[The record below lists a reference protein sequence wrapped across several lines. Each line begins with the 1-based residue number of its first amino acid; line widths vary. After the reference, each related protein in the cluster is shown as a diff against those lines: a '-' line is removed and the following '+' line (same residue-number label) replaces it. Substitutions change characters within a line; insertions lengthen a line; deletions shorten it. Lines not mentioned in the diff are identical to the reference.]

1 MQPVAG
7 DSSTTSAAALAAASA
22 AARTAVP
29 SLAGR
34 IALITGSGRGLGR
47 TIAQHLGQLGA
58 ALALHDLAESSPA
71 DYGEATT
78 LTESAQRLLGPSGRG
93 IAVTGDITDEL
104 AIQRIVE
111 TVQARLGPIS
121 ILVNCAGGDIGAH
134 GTKPSPNGATAFNLD
149 DARAVIDRNLIGTML
164 MCRAVAPGMAARQ
177 QGVIVNIASV
187 AAHYGNPA
195 EVAYAC
201 AKAAVVHYTR
211 CLAAEVREA
220 GVRVNCVS
228 PGPAKTAR
236 FLATREHDTSMMQE
250 GPSLRRYAT
259 AAEIADAV
267 AFLAGDHA
275 RFISGQVL
283 RVDGAAGLYAA

>member
-1 MQPVAG
+1 MVSVVDELSAT
-7 DSSTTSAAALAAASA
+7 SSLEQT
-22 AARTAVP
+22 
-29 SLAGR
+29 LAGR
-34 IALITGSGRGLGR
+34 VALVTGSGRGLGR
-47 TIAQHLGQLGA
+47 TIAQHLAHLGA
-58 ALALHDLAESSPA
+58 ALAIHDLTETAPSE
-71 DYGEATT
+71 YGEAATLGETT
-78 LTESAQRLLGPSGRG
+78 QRLLGPAGRG

-104 AIQRIVE
+104 AIQRMIA
-111 TVQARLGPIS
+111 TVQAQLGPIS

-134 GTKPSPNGATAFNLD
+134 GAKPNPNGATAFQLE
-149 DARAVIDRNLIGTML
+149 DARAVIDRNLLGTML
-164 MCRAVAPGMAARQ
+164 MCRAVAPGMAERQ
-177 QGVIVNIASV
+177 NGTIVNIASV
-187 AAHYGNPA
+187 AAHYGSSS

-201 AKAAVVHYTR
+201 AKAGVVHYTR

-236 FLATREHDTSMMQE
+236 FLATREHDSTMMQE

-267 AFLAGDHA
+267 VFLVSDRA

>member
-7 DSSTTSAAALAAASA
+7 DSSTTPAAPPTLGGRVAL
-22 AARTAVP
+22 V
-29 SLAGR
+29 
-34 IALITGSGRGLGR
+34 TGSGRGLGR
-47 TIAQHLGQLGA
+47 AIAQHLGQLGA
-58 ALALHDLAESSPA
+58 ALAIHDLSDTSPA
-71 DYGEATT
+71 DYGEAAT
-78 LTESAQRLLGPSGRG
+78 LSDSAQRLLSPCGLGL
-93 IAVTGDITDEL
+93 AVTGDITDEL

-111 TVQARLGPIS
+111 TVQSRLGPIS
-121 ILVNCAGGDIGAH
+121 ILINCAGGDIGAR
-134 GTKPSPNGATAFNLD
+134 GTKPCPNGATAFNLD
-149 DARAVIDRNLIGTML
+149 DARAVIDRNLLGTML
-164 MCRAVAPGMAARQ
+164 MCRAVAPGMAERHH
-177 QGVIVNIASV
+177 GVIINIASV
-187 AAHYGNPA
+187 AAHYGSA
-195 EVAYAC
+195 SEVAYAC

-236 FLATREHDTSMMQE
+236 FLATRKHDTEMMQE

-267 AFLAGDHA
+267 AFLAGDQA

>member
-7 DSSTTSAAALAAASA
+7 DSSTTPPA
-22 AARTAVP
+22 TAT
-29 SLAGR
+29 LAGR
-34 IALITGSGRGLGR
+34 VALVTGSGRGLGR
-47 TIAQHLGQLGA
+47 AIAQHLAQLGA
-58 ALALHDLAESSPA
+58 ALAVHDFSETSPA
-71 DYGEATT
+71 DYGEAPT
-78 LTESAQRLLGPSGRG
+78 LSESMQRLLGPSGRG

-104 AIQRIVE
+104 AVQRIVE
-111 TVQARLGPIS
+111 TVQARLGPVS
-121 ILVNCAGGDIGAH
+121 ILVNCAGGDIGAR
-134 GTKPSPNGATAFNLD
+134 GTKPCPNGATAFNLD
-149 DARAVIDRNLIGTML
+149 DARAVIERNLIGTML

-177 QGVIVNIASV
+177 QGAIVNIASV
-187 AAHYGNPA
+187 AAHYGA
-195 EVAYAC
+195 ASEVAYAC
-201 AKAAVVHYTR
+201 AKAAIVHYTR

-236 FLATREHDTSMMQE
+236 FLATRKHDAEMMQE

-275 RFISGQVL
+275 RFISGQIL

>member
-1 MQPVAG
+1 VSAHANEQTLTGQVA
-7 DSSTTSAAALAAASA
+7 L
-22 AARTAVP
+22 V
-29 SLAGR
+29 
-34 IALITGSGRGLGR
+34 TGSGRGLGR
-47 TIAQHLGQLGA
+47 AIAEHLANLGA
-58 ALALHDLAESSPA
+58 ALAIHDVSDTAPA
-71 DYGEATT
+71 QYGEAAT
-78 LTESAQRLLGPSGRG
+78 LSETAQSLLGATGRG

-104 AIQRIVE
+104 AVKRIVD
-111 TVQARLGPIS
+111 TVQSTLGPIS
-121 ILVNCAGGDIGAH
+121 ILVNCAGGDIGAR
-134 GTKPSPNGATAFNLD
+134 GTKPHPNGATAFKLE
-149 DARAVIDRNLIGTML
+149 DARAVIDRNLVGTML

-177 QGVIVNIASV
+177 HGAIVNIASV
-187 AAHYGNPA
+187 AAHYGSSS

-201 AKAAVVHYTR
+201 AKAGVVHYTR

-236 FLATREHDTSMMQE
+236 FLATREHDSSMMQE

-259 AAEIADAV
+259 ATEIANAV
-267 AFLAGDHA
+267 AFLVGDQA

>member
-1 MQPVAG
+1 MPQVAVESG
-7 DSSTTSAAALAAASA
+7 
-22 AARTAVP
+22 AARPIGPT
-29 SLAGR
+29 LTGR
-34 IALITGSGRGLGR
+34 VALVTGSGRGLGR
-47 TIAQHLGQLGA
+47 AIAEQLAQLGADIAIHDVSETAPAQYGEAATLDETAQHLLGA
-58 ALALHDLAESSPA
+58 A
-71 DYGEATT
+71 
-78 LTESAQRLLGPSGRG
+78 GRG
-93 IAVTGDITDEL
+93 MAVTGDITDEI
-104 AIQRIVE
+104 AVKRMVE
-111 TVQARLGPIS
+111 TVQSTLGPIA

-134 GTKPSPNGATAFNLD
+134 GTKPNPNGATAFQLE
-149 DARAVIDRNLIGTML
+149 DARAVIDRNLLGTML
-164 MCRAVAPGMAARQ
+164 MCRAIAPGMAARQ

-187 AAHYGNPA
+187 AAHYGSA
-195 EVAYAC
+195 SEVAYAC
-201 AKAAVVHYTR
+201 AKAGVVHYTR

-236 FLATREHDTSMMQE
+236 FLATRGHDASMMQE

-267 AFLAGDHA
+267 AFLVGDQA

>member
-1 MQPVAG
+1 MARDAADSRAAPPVEQ
-7 DSSTTSAAALAAASA
+7 
-22 AARTAVP
+22 

-34 IALITGSGRGLGR
+34 VALVTGSGRGLGR
-47 TIAQHLGQLGA
+47 AIAQQLAQLGA
-58 ALALHDLAESSPA
+58 VLAIHDLSEQAPAE
-71 DYGEATT
+71 YGEAAT
-78 LTESAQRLLGPSGRG
+78 LSESARSLFGPAGRG
-93 IAVTGDITDEL
+93 TVVTGDVTDE
-104 AIQRIVE
+104 AAVQRIVE
-111 TVQARLGPIS
+111 SVHAALGPIC
-121 ILVNCAGGDIGAH
+121 ILVNCAGGDIGAR
-134 GTKPSPNGATAFNLD
+134 GTKPNPNGATAFQLD

-164 MCRAVAPGMAARQ
+164 MCRAVAPAMAARQ
-177 QGVIVNIASV
+177 TGVIINIASV
-187 AAHYGNPA
+187 AAHYGSCI

-236 FLATREHDTSMMQE
+236 FLATRGHDAAMMQE

-259 AAEIADAV
+259 APEIADAV
-267 AFLAGDHA
+267 AFLASDRA
-275 RFISGQVL
+275 RFVSGQVL

>member
-1 MQPVAG
+1 MPPVAG
-7 DSSTTSAAALAAASA
+7 DSSAA
-22 AARTAVP
+22 P
-29 SLAGR
+29 PAGQTLVGH
-34 IALITGSGRGLGR
+34 IALVTGSGRGLGR
-47 TIAQHLGQLGA
+47 AIAQQLAQLGA
-58 ALALHDLAESSPA
+58 ALAIHDISDTAPA
-71 DYGEATT
+71 DYGEAAT
-78 LTESAQRLLGPSGRG
+78 LSEATQRLLGSSGRG
-93 IAVTGDITDEL
+93 VAVTGDITDEH
-104 AIQRIVE
+104 AVQRIVD
-111 TVQARLGPIS
+111 TVESNLGPIS

-134 GTKPSPNGATAFNLD
+134 GTKPNPNSATAFQLD
-149 DARAVIDRNLIGTML
+149 DARAVIDRNLLGTML
-164 MCRAVAPGMAARQ
+164 MCRAIAPGMAARQ
-177 QGVIVNIASV
+177 RGVIVNIASV
-187 AAHYGNPA
+187 AAHYGSSV

-236 FLATREHDTSMMQE
+236 FLATRGHEASMMKE

-259 AAEIADAV
+259 AEEVADAV
-267 AFLAGDHA
+267 GFLVGDGA

>member
-1 MQPVAG
+1 MPQVGVVTGTA
-7 DSSTTSAAALAAASA
+7 SSGG
-22 AARTAVP
+22 P
-29 SLAGR
+29 PLAGR
-34 IALITGSGRGLGR
+34 VALVTGSGRGLGR
-47 TIAQHLGQLGA
+47 AIAEHLAHLGA
-58 ALALHDLAESSPA
+58 AVAIHDISDTAPA
-71 DYGEATT
+71 QYGEAPT
-78 LTESAQRLLGPSGRG
+78 LTEAARHLLGAGGKG

-104 AIQRIVE
+104 AIKHMVE
-111 TVQARLGPIS
+111 TVQSTLGPIS
-121 ILVNCAGGDIGAH
+121 ILVNCAGGDIGAR
-134 GTKPSPNGATAFNLD
+134 GTKPNPNGATAFQLD
-149 DARAVIDRNLIGTML
+149 DARAVIDRNLLGTML
-164 MCRAVAPGMAARQ
+164 MCRAVAPGMAERQ
-177 QGVIVNIASV
+177 SGVIVNIASV
-187 AAHYGNPA
+187 AAHYGSSS

-201 AKAAVVHYTR
+201 AKAGVVHYTR

-236 FLATREHDTSMMQE
+236 FLATRQHDSSMMQE

-267 AFLAGDHA
+267 AFLVGDQA

>member
-1 MQPVAG
+1 MPLVAG
-7 DSSTTSAAALAAASA
+7 EPSAAAP
-22 AARTAVP
+22 VEQ
-29 SLAGR
+29 SLLGR
-34 IALITGSGRGLGR
+34 VALVTGSGRGLGR
-47 TIAQHLGQLGA
+47 AIAQHLAHLGA
-58 ALALHDLAESSPA
+58 TLAIHDLTDTSPA
-71 DYGEATT
+71 QYGEAAT
-78 LTESAQRLLGPSGRG
+78 LSEAARQLDATRRG

-104 AIQRIVE
+104 AVQRIVE
-111 TVQARLGPIS
+111 SVQSQLGPIS
-121 ILVNCAGGDIGAH
+121 ILVNCAGGDIGAL
-134 GTKPSPNGATAFNLD
+134 GTKPNPNGATAFQLD
-149 DARAVIDRNLIGTML
+149 DARAVIDRNLLGTML
-164 MCRAVAPGMAARQ
+164 MCRAVAPGMAQRQ
-177 QGVIVNIASV
+177 HGAIVNIASV
-187 AAHYGNPA
+187 AAHYGSSS
-195 EVAYAC
+195 EVVYAC
-201 AKAAVVHYTR
+201 AKAGVVHYTR

-236 FLATREHDTSMMQE
+236 FLATRGHDPSMMQE

>member
-1 MQPVAG
+1 MQAVAG
-7 DSSTTSAAALAAASA
+7 DSTDM
-22 AARTAVP
+22 P
-29 SLAGR
+29 SGMPTLRGR
-34 IALITGSGRGLGR
+34 VALITGSGRGLGR
-47 TIAQHLGQLGA
+47 TIAQHLGRLGA
-58 ALALHDLAESSPA
+58 ALAIHDLSDTSPA

-78 LTESAQRLLGPSGRG
+78 LSESAQRLLGPAGKG

-104 AIQRIVE
+104 AVARIVE
-111 TVQARLGPIS
+111 AVQSQLGPIS
-121 ILVNCAGGDIGAH
+121 ILVNCAGGDIGAR
-134 GTKPSPNGATAFNLD
+134 GTKPSPNGAMAFNLD
-149 DARAVIDRNLIGTML
+149 DARAVIDRNLLGTML
-164 MCRAVAPGMAARQ
+164 MCRAVAPGMAERQ
-177 QGVIVNIASV
+177 HGSIINIASV
-187 AAHYGNPA
+187 AAHYGSSL

-236 FLATREHDTSMMQE
+236 FLATRQYDASMMQE

-259 AAEIADAV
+259 AAEVADAV
-267 AFLAGDHA
+267 AFLAGDQA